1 MCNSISRTPYL
12 IQTPIMFIRAYLRA
26 STEEQDAGRARA
38 SLEQFASDHNKV
50 IASVYLENASGATA
64 DRPELLRLLKDASKG
79 DVLLVE
85 SIDRLSRLPVED
97 WQKLKAAID
106 AKGLRIVAL
115 DLPTSHQGIED
126 NKGDEFTNRMLGA
139 INSMLV
145 EMMAAIARKDYEQRR
160 DRQTQ
165 GIEKA
170 KAAGKYQRATSG
182 CGPAQTGQ
190 GVTESRSGHPRDCT
204 SCRLLNHY
212 RATNSRS
219 TKPSYQLLNGI
230 KDQRRSTF

>member
-1 MCNSISRTPYL
+1 
-12 IQTPIMFIRAYLRA
+12 MFIRAYLRA

-64 DRPELLRLLKDASKG
+64 DRPELLRLLKDARKG

-106 AKGLRIVAL
+106 SKGLRIVAL
-115 DLPTSHQGIED
+115 DLPTSHQGMQD
-126 NKGDEFTNRMLGA
+126 TKGDEFTGRMLGA

-160 DRQTQ
+160 ERQAQ

-170 KAAGKYQRATSG
+170 KAAGKYQGRPVDADLHKRVTELLGTGLGIRATARHADCS
-182 CGPAQTGQ
+182 TTT
-190 GVTESRSGHPRDCT
+190 VLRIRDLHASENKKT
-204 SCRLLNHY
+204 S
-212 RATNSRS
+212 
-219 TKPSYQLLNGI
+219 
-230 KDQRRSTF
+230 